1 MKNIIAM
8 VNMKGGVG
16 KTTVTVNLATCL
28 AKNYQKRVLL
38 IDLDTQINATLSVM
52 PPIHFAELRDKKRT
66 LKSVIQQITKP
77 KNRLYVPIKEIIK
90 RNICGIKGL
99 DIIPGDIDLYD
110 DAELAMGIFEKA
122 EMYQDNF
129 YNCWEIME
137 QNLIKTILQPVINDY
152 DFIIMD
158 FSPGDHLITRSGI
171 LASDYY
177 VIPAKAEPLSVV
189 GIGILEGR
197 IRQFKEKNQTKIELL
212 GISFTSLGRASKMA
226 DSIKNRLKEDFG
238 EKALFETEIPMNVS
252 VARAVDEFMP
262 VVLTE
267 PKSSGSKAFN
277 NLAEEFF
284 VKYSWKT
291 KKN

>member
-1 MKNIIAM
+1 
-8 VNMKGGVG
+8 
-16 KTTVTVNLATCL
+16 
-28 AKNYQKRVLL
+28 
-38 IDLDTQINATLSVM
+38 
-52 PPIHFAELRDKKRT
+52 
-66 LKSVIQQITKP
+66 
-77 KNRLYVPIKEIIK
+77 
-90 RNICGIKGL
+90 
-99 DIIPGDIDLYD
+99 
-110 DAELAMGIFEKA
+110 MGIYEKA
-122 EMYQDNF
+122 EMYQDKF
-129 YNCWEIME
+129 ENCWEILE

-177 VIPAKAEPLSVV
+177 IIPAKAEPLSVV

-226 DSIKNRLKEDFG
+226 ESIKNRLKEDFG

-252 VARAVDEFMP
+252 VARAVDEFIP

-267 PKSSGSKAFN
+267 PKSSGAKAFN

-284 VKYSWKT
+284 VKYSWQT